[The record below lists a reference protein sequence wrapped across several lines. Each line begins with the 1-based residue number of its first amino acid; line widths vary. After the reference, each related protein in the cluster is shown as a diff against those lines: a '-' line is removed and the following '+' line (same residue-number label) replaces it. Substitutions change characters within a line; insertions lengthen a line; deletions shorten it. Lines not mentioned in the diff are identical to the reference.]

1 MRELNLQEI
10 QQASFQTF
18 LKLDS
23 LCRKL
28 NLHYFL
34 AYGTL
39 IGAIRHNGFIP
50 WDDDIDVMMLRPD
63 LIKLAHYL
71 DEHLEEET
79 PFRLCTRENTK
90 HYNCSIPRFVDN
102 SYRFISNYPYEKPFE
117 LGAFVDI
124 YPLDPCG
131 NSVETGKLLGK
142 KIRRWN
148 KLFMIY
154 LNPNNGKKNLICC
167 VRYLVS
173 FFMHVVWGFHYDY
186 DAHVQRYI
194 NAHTKPN
201 DTYVGVLYDCDPI
214 RKDALLPATEH
225 LFEGHQ
231 AFIPK
236 DYDEVLNL
244 THKGYM
250 TLPPEKDRAPHHQY
264 SLYH

>member
-79 PFRLCTRENTK
+79 FQTLHSRK
-90 HYNCSIPRFVDN
+90 
-102 SYRFISNYPYEKPFE
+102 YE
-117 LGAFVDI
+117 
-124 YPLDPCG
+124 
-131 NSVETGKLLGK
+131 
-142 KIRRWN
+142 
-148 KLFMIY
+148 
-154 LNPNNGKKNLICC
+154 
-167 VRYLVS
+167 
-173 FFMHVVWGFHYDY
+173 
-186 DAHVQRYI
+186 
-194 NAHTKPN
+194 
-201 DTYVGVLYDCDPI
+201 
-214 RKDALLPATEH
+214 
-225 LFEGHQ
+225 
-231 AFIPK
+231 
-236 DYDEVLNL
+236 
-244 THKGYM
+244 
-250 TLPPEKDRAPHHQY
+250 TL
-264 SLYH
+264 